1 MVNSQIKQQ
10 GVVLIVALVFLI
22 SLTAVASVMMLNSTT
37 DMKISGASE
46 EKLIATQEAVSAVD
60 EAIADQIRSDNNL
73 FTKSTYPEEVTTI
86 DSVTINDANVTNYS
100 IPRLAVTCPRMRA
113 NEAFSDGTIDCNMV
127 ILEVNKRYGKS
138 NTSNVNVKA
147 GIAQQLIGGN

>member
-1 MVNSQIKQQ
+1 MVNSRGKQQ

-46 EKLIATQEAVSAVD
+46 EKLIATQEAISAVD
-60 EAIADQIRSDNNL
+60 EAIADQIRSNDNL
-73 FTKSTYPEEVTTI
+73 FSKFTFPAEVTTI
-86 DSVTINDANVTNYS
+86 DSVTINDANIRNHN
-100 IPRLAVTCPRMRA
+100 IPRLVVPCPRMMVQ
-113 NEAFSDGTIDCNMV
+113 EASSVGKLDCNMV
-127 ILEVNKRYGKS
+127 ILEVNKRYGKN

-147 GIAQQLIGGN
+147 GIAQQLIGGS